1 MTVKQKRRIAII
13 AVLII
18 AALTGT
24 FFAMRAIRVDDY
36 VYGAGYITTPNRSK
50 VLSAEKG
57 PVKRLL
63 AEDGARVKAGDVLL
77 ELDDSDLLAQVD
89 QFKAEVKL
97 AEAELERQRSV
108 NADALKRHE
117 DALNLAKVVMENAQR
132 DYERDRKLAE
142 TGAVSAGDVEK
153 KKHELDLTTARHE
166 SERSFSPDALEKE
179 IVVLQ
184 RKVELARQQL
194 DQANAALA
202 RRKVASPID
211 GVLNLSILAVGEIV
225 DPSRP
230 LGEVFDDSS
239 FIIRVK
245 VSERNFHKVKV
256 GQPAS
261 ASISAYPHRIF
272 GYFPGKVQSLSQVV
286 TPQTSSEGHLITE
299 IIMDSCKQPLKPGM
313 AAEVRILV
321 GRTSLFEK
329 IVNIE

>member
-13 AVLII
+13 VVLIM

-24 FFAMRAIRVDDY
+24 FFAMRVIRVDDY

-50 VLSAEKG
+50 VLSVEKG

-63 AEDGARVKAGDVLL
+63 AEDGDRVKAGDVLL

-89 QFKAEVKL
+89 QFKAEVRL
-97 AEAELERQRSV
+97 AEAELEKQRSV
-108 NADALKRHE
+108 NTETLKRHE

-132 DYERDRKLAE
+132 DYERDRKLAQ

-153 KKHELDLTTARHE
+153 KKHELNLATARYE
-166 SERSFSPDALEKE
+166 SERSFSPDALEKG
-179 IVVLQ
+179 IVVLE
-184 RKVELARQQL
+184 RRVELARQQL
-194 DQANAALA
+194 DQVNAALA

-211 GVLNLSILAVGEIV
+211 GVLNMSILAVGEIV
-225 DPSRP
+225 DPSRA

-245 VSERNFHKVKV
+245 VSERNLHKVKA

-272 GYFPGKVQSLSQVV
+272 GYFPGKVQAVSQVV

-299 IIMDSCKQPLKPGM
+299 IIMENCEQPLKPGM
-313 AAEVRILV
+313 AAEVRILA
-321 GRTSLFEK
+321 GKTSLFEK